1 MPHQLYTA
9 NIVPHILNPYL
20 VESQLAVFIEID
32 EEWQT
37 GRGYMK
43 MPEEDHK
50 KDMDDT
56 LLREIEQIKE

>member
-1 MPHQLYTA
+1 M
-9 NIVPHILNPYL
+9 
-20 VESQLAVFIEID
+20 EID

-56 LLREIEQIKE
+56 LLREIEQIKEGTETSEELVAS